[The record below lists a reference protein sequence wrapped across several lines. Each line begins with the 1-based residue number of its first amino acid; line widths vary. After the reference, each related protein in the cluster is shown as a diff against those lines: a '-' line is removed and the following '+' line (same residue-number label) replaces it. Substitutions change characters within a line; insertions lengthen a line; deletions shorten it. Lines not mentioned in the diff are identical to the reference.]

1 MHVTFLVF
9 SLAACTGTP
18 AETDTSGETDTV
30 DTVDTET
37 DDPGPQG
44 TLEGTVIDDAGAPV
58 AGARV
63 NFCRGVCATTET
75 DAQGHYSTLV
85 TAQVGS
91 FYVREESALLDAIV
105 PLAVAENETRTVD
118 VTLFHAETT
127 VTIPAVADEIEVGP
141 GFFLTVG
148 VDTLEPAIF
157 EDLGTTIASTQV
169 PVAQVLPIEVDAAH
183 GALVAAYYFAPFEAF
198 STSGLPFRIDNTFG
212 LPANT
217 ALVAFAASGPDL
229 YTWLPA
235 GEVAVSADGTSIE
248 GGSLPILTTLV
259 LFQAP

>member
-1 MHVTFLVF
+1 MRVTFLAF
-9 SLAACTGTP
+9 SLAACTGEP

-37 DDPGPQG
+37 DEPGPEG
-44 TLEGTVIDDAGAPV
+44 TLEGTVTDEAGLAV

-63 NFCRGVCATTET
+63 NFCRGVCITTET
-75 DAQGHYSTLV
+75 DAQGHFATQV
-85 TAQVGS
+85 PAQTGS

-105 PLAVAENETRTVD
+105 PLTVAVDQTRTID
-118 VTLFHAETT
+118 VTLFAADAT
-127 VTIPAVADEIEVGP
+127 VTIPTTADEIEVAP

-148 VDTLEPAIF
+148 VDTVEPAIF
-157 EDLGTTIASTQV
+157 EDLGTTIAS
-169 PVAQVLPIEVDAAH
+169 AQVTESEMLPLEVEAAH
-183 GALVAAYYFAPFEAF
+183 GAFVTAYYFAPFEAF

-217 ALVAFAASGPDL
+217 ALVAYASSGPDL

-235 GEVAVSADGTSIE
+235 GELAVSADGTSIE

-259 LFQAP
+259 VFQAE